1 MLAPDLQFMVHSPGY
16 PRARVSQGEGFVHR
30 GSRLTQLERHGPVL
44 RGMRRGA
51 EPPEWRLRDFAFAAY
66 SGPNAPGLR
75 QVHFGRRSV
84 WGFASA
90 REHTEEIVV
99 FRKGSDARRKR
110 PESLPRLPSLE
121 SSGRFPGA
129 PSAKSGVRESGLAA
143 RNHAKASETAA
154 ANAMTLAPLALSL
167 LGAASAVL
175 PSCDLKKPTAEVCE
189 EYCTSKCSFYNRSA
203 GDTGQPST
211 LKLYRLTPP
220 NVTGL
225 RNKNTGD
232 PRGDMGYWLS
242 KKNMSV
248 VCAQDPLAHGCVDY
262 ANNLYGIFT
271 VEVDG
276 QFGPYL
282 QCNPVQGGGS
292 HPEFDPLWKDS
303 SNFSCGQS
311 CVVATTKGCYNYG
324 MPDKNGT
331 SGWGDFH
338 CFCDGSQRDGRSVGR
353 AQPPFLAPS
362 TKAFVAPQCG
372 GAAAKLR
379 AGNETMGCREVKN
392 VLKTPAAQAWLRV
405 LGTTDN
411 IAPQRFDWIPSID
424 GSVVTGEDVM
434 SPPDFAAW
442 WERTLEHGTGDGEC
456 FLDVLRV
463 ALARRLNLR
472 NFHRLSVVCNEQQL
486 DRRSPWMDSELLVVV
501 RPYKDTRGEEAEE
514 AAAAS
519 GERGEGL
526 LAAASSG
533 DLTRLVSLLE
543 MPLDPDCVNENA
555 ARGGHLEIV
564 QCLTAARADTNKR
577 DHAACAPLHFAVGH
591 LEVARCLLE
600 AGAERDPGD
609 LAGCTPLYFAAGQG
623 RTEVVRC
630 LLEAKADKDFAN
642 FGGRSPLINAA
653 QARFPGKAAPHRPEE
668 FRDSD
673 LSFRTEVPGECSSG
687 KLGPWTRRAGWFGV
701 GDLGGLWYS
710 TPSAGECAKQ
720 QALGTKGCTWKEVT
734 SVYKNATCIDSAV
747 DRLVELYGKRCFGT
761 CGLPLNRTSDCY
773 LDCYRDV
780 LMGSAAS
787 NLTKIPSQRLV
798 LAWEKAAET
807 CPKVTPQ
814 LCRGTQC
821 DPLEDIPELDALVV
835 WDADA
840 LKEPKAGTDMFFMM
854 KMRQVSPDTPL
865 SKQFNG
871 EWGFWESFFVPMLD
885 EQQTM
890 QALSLMDPGMCEDH
904 FTAQRLPVTCAD
916 RGQVLTIPEDLVVRH
931 TLKVVCK
938 EMEQWSD
945 LVNKIGEDMIMQ
957 DTCIIDYKHLKPGD
971 ECIEAY
977 HEMTG
982 VEEHARLIKRDFE
995 QLKLPVILTF
1005 ECDLRPATE
1014 WRPDMISLQHKYDAF
1029 GTVYHSNLLGGFSS
1043 LSGARAD
1050 PWHPMAR
1057 LAVNALNKAPG
1068 CHSNLTAGRA
1078 GRACNS
1084 QLLARFPDIRT
1095 VLDLGCGD
1103 MSWMQCEPQ
1112 PKPEVQTP
1120 NRLRHGLA
1128 LLTCSSFFGADFA
1141 AAGARSM
1148 SDMWQ
1153 CAPSRRQWGVLL
1165 ATVGTASVS
1174 PDSLLIRLA
1183 NLEQPSR
1190 GCVLFYI
1197 CLFQSV
1203 ATTLGLVLVYRG
1215 PAKLLEACL
1224 ATGWHF
1230 WAAACFLGLRR
1241 RCLLAG
1247 KRNLGLGLE
1256 RHGWQRVQAPV
1267 CLTIAPR
1274 YIMSSE
1280 VAMIMLLEVLLG
1292 PLLAW
1297 LALGEAPPD
1306 VTLAAGVVL
1315 FVVLLL
1321 HEGYSAR
1328 LARKLPAESKVE
1340 SCSESTEAESV
1351 V

>member
-1 MLAPDLQFMVHSPGY
+1 MLAPDLQFMVHSSE
-16 PRARVSQGEGFVHR
+16 VLDEEGFVHR
-30 GSRLTQLERHGPVL
+30 GSRLTQLE
-44 RGMRRGA
+44 RGA

-99 FRKGSDARRKR
+99 FRKGSDARRKC
-110 PESLPRLPSLE
+110 LPR
-121 SSGRFPGA
+121 
-129 PSAKSGVRESGLAA
+129 
-143 RNHAKASETAA
+143 ETAA

-372 GAAAKLR
+372 GFEPVPKGRCL
-379 AGNETMGCREVKN
+379 AGQRLTEID
-392 VLKTPAAQAWLRV
+392 AW
-405 LGTTDN
+405 
-411 IAPQRFDWIPSID
+411 S
-424 GSVVTGEDVM
+424 
-434 SPPDFAAW
+434 FAATQTMACEECLKDSRCTGW
-442 WERTLEHGTGDGEC
+442 WMRDNFTAELFTG
-456 FLDVLRV
+456 
-463 ALARRLNLR
+463 NL
-472 NFHRLSVVCNEQQL
+472 
-486 DRRSPWMDSELLVVV
+486 
-501 RPYKDTRGEEAEE
+501 
-514 AAAAS
+514 
-519 GERGEGL
+519 
-526 LAAASSG
+526 
-533 DLTRLVSLLE
+533 
-543 MPLDPDCVNENA
+543 
-555 ARGGHLEIV
+555 
-564 QCLTAARADTNKR
+564 
-577 DHAACAPLHFAVGH
+577 
-591 LEVARCLLE
+591 
-600 AGAERDPGD
+600 
-609 LAGCTPLYFAAGQG
+609 
-623 RTEVVRC
+623 
-630 LLEAKADKDFAN
+630 
-642 FGGRSPLINAA
+642 
-653 QARFPGKAAPHRPEE
+653 
-668 FRDSD
+668 
-673 LSFRTEVPGECSSG
+673 TEVPGECSSG

-835 WDADA
+835 
-840 LKEPKAGTDMFFMM
+840 
-854 KMRQVSPDTPL
+854 
-865 SKQFNG
+865 
-871 EWGFWESFFVPMLD
+871 
-885 EQQTM
+885 
-890 QALSLMDPGMCEDH
+890 
-904 FTAQRLPVTCAD
+904 
-916 RGQVLTIPEDLVVRH
+916 
-931 TLKVVCK
+931 
-938 EMEQWSD
+938 
-945 LVNKIGEDMIMQ
+945 
-957 DTCIIDYKHLKPGD
+957 
-971 ECIEAY
+971 
-977 HEMTG
+977 
-982 VEEHARLIKRDFE
+982 
-995 QLKLPVILTF
+995 
-1005 ECDLRPATE
+1005 
-1014 WRPDMISLQHKYDAF
+1014 
-1029 GTVYHSNLLGGFSS
+1029 
-1043 LSGARAD
+1043 
-1050 PWHPMAR
+1050 
-1057 LAVNALNKAPG
+1057 
-1068 CHSNLTAGRA
+1068 
-1078 GRACNS
+1078 
-1084 QLLARFPDIRT
+1084 
-1095 VLDLGCGD
+1095 
-1103 MSWMQCEPQ
+1103 
-1112 PKPEVQTP
+1112 
-1120 NRLRHGLA
+1120 
-1128 LLTCSSFFGADFA
+1128 
-1141 AAGARSM
+1141 
-1148 SDMWQ
+1148 
-1153 CAPSRRQWGVLL
+1153 
-1165 ATVGTASVS
+1165 
-1174 PDSLLIRLA
+1174 
-1183 NLEQPSR
+1183 
-1190 GCVLFYI
+1190 
-1197 CLFQSV
+1197 
-1203 ATTLGLVLVYRG
+1203 
-1215 PAKLLEACL
+1215 
-1224 ATGWHF
+1224 
-1230 WAAACFLGLRR
+1230 
-1241 RCLLAG
+1241 
-1247 KRNLGLGLE
+1247 
-1256 RHGWQRVQAPV
+1256 
-1267 CLTIAPR
+1267 
-1274 YIMSSE
+1274 
-1280 VAMIMLLEVLLG
+1280 
-1292 PLLAW
+1292 
-1297 LALGEAPPD
+1297 
-1306 VTLAAGVVL
+1306 
-1315 FVVLLL
+1315 
-1321 HEGYSAR
+1321 
-1328 LARKLPAESKVE
+1328 
-1340 SCSESTEAESV
+1340 
-1351 V
+1351 

>member
-1 MLAPDLQFMVHSPGY
+1 MLAPDLQFMVHSSE
-16 PRARVSQGEGFVHR
+16 VLDEEGFVHR
-30 GSRLTQLERHGPVL
+30 GSRLTQLE
-44 RGMRRGA
+44 RGA

-99 FRKGSDARRKR
+99 FRKGSD
-110 PESLPRLPSLE
+110 
-121 SSGRFPGA
+121 
-129 PSAKSGVRESGLAA
+129 

-372 GAAAKLR
+372 GFEPVPKGRCLAGQRLTEIDAWSFAATQ
-379 AGNETMGCREVKN
+379 TMACEEC
-392 VLKTPAAQAWLRV
+392 LKDSRCTGGASKAHFQ
-405 LGTTDN
+405 
-411 IAPQRFDWIPSID
+411 PQ
-424 GSVVTGEDVM
+424 VTGEDVM

-463 ALARRLNLR
+463 ALARRLDLR

-501 RPYKDTRGEEAEE
+501 RPYKETRGEEEEEE
-514 AAAAS
+514 AAESA
-519 GERGEGL
+519 ERGQGL

-533 DLTRLVSLLE
+533 DVTRLVSLLE

-577 DHAACAPLHFAVGH
+577 DHAACAPLHFAAGH

-653 QARFPGKAAPHRPEE
+653 QARFPGKAAPHRRQKKSACWWM
-668 FRDSD
+668 RDNFTAE
-673 LSFRTEVPGECSSG
+673 LFTGNLTEVPGECSSG

-835 WDADA
+835 
-840 LKEPKAGTDMFFMM
+840 
-854 KMRQVSPDTPL
+854 
-865 SKQFNG
+865 
-871 EWGFWESFFVPMLD
+871 
-885 EQQTM
+885 
-890 QALSLMDPGMCEDH
+890 
-904 FTAQRLPVTCAD
+904 
-916 RGQVLTIPEDLVVRH
+916 
-931 TLKVVCK
+931 
-938 EMEQWSD
+938 
-945 LVNKIGEDMIMQ
+945 
-957 DTCIIDYKHLKPGD
+957 
-971 ECIEAY
+971 
-977 HEMTG
+977 
-982 VEEHARLIKRDFE
+982 
-995 QLKLPVILTF
+995 
-1005 ECDLRPATE
+1005 
-1014 WRPDMISLQHKYDAF
+1014 
-1029 GTVYHSNLLGGFSS
+1029 
-1043 LSGARAD
+1043 
-1050 PWHPMAR
+1050 
-1057 LAVNALNKAPG
+1057 
-1068 CHSNLTAGRA
+1068 
-1078 GRACNS
+1078 
-1084 QLLARFPDIRT
+1084 
-1095 VLDLGCGD
+1095 
-1103 MSWMQCEPQ
+1103 
-1112 PKPEVQTP
+1112 
-1120 NRLRHGLA
+1120 
-1128 LLTCSSFFGADFA
+1128 
-1141 AAGARSM
+1141 
-1148 SDMWQ
+1148 
-1153 CAPSRRQWGVLL
+1153 
-1165 ATVGTASVS
+1165 
-1174 PDSLLIRLA
+1174 
-1183 NLEQPSR
+1183 
-1190 GCVLFYI
+1190 
-1197 CLFQSV
+1197 
-1203 ATTLGLVLVYRG
+1203 
-1215 PAKLLEACL
+1215 
-1224 ATGWHF
+1224 
-1230 WAAACFLGLRR
+1230 
-1241 RCLLAG
+1241 
-1247 KRNLGLGLE
+1247 
-1256 RHGWQRVQAPV
+1256 
-1267 CLTIAPR
+1267 
-1274 YIMSSE
+1274 
-1280 VAMIMLLEVLLG
+1280 
-1292 PLLAW
+1292 
-1297 LALGEAPPD
+1297 
-1306 VTLAAGVVL
+1306 
-1315 FVVLLL
+1315 
-1321 HEGYSAR
+1321 
-1328 LARKLPAESKVE
+1328 
-1340 SCSESTEAESV
+1340 
-1351 V
+1351 